1 MKKKR
6 KTSIII
12 QVTVLFLAGVIAT
25 GFLSYF
31 TQYRNASGSVQA
43 QTENRA
49 RMVASEVRMALN
61 EYPAYE
67 WLAKYWRDNAE
78 SLEIEY
84 DVSYATGRKTKEK
97 CLRLEAAHP
106 GMDLRYLTEREI
118 MMMPKEDRKCYAEI
132 AYSWLINR
140 INQIKRSQEIDY
152 LFCVITDSSYKTQFF
167 LFSAADANSKR
178 GTNYEEVYT
187 LGTTVTVNESQEEA
201 MRHARMFNSHLAEA
215 GNYVDYYAYL
225 MDVGRETALI
235 GLTFNVSALKKS
247 ITSSALSQIE
257 FSALYQLFL
266 FALCLM
272 TVYLAVLKPLKA
284 VQADIRLYKNTK
296 DSNKA
301 VTALQSIRAYNEI
314 GTLSE
319 DMISLI
325 REIDD
330 YIKRIENITI
340 EKERITAELTL
351 ATKIQSDVLPNIF
364 PAFPERNEFD
374 IYALMDPAREVGG
387 DFYDFFLID
396 DDHLCVIVA
405 DVSGK
410 GIPAALFMMSAKIIL
425 DNNAMMGKSPAEI
438 MRDTNTAVCAG
449 NQEEMFIT
457 VWLGILEIS
466 TGKLTACNA
475 GHEYPAMK
483 KKGGRFEMLRDKHC
497 FVVGGVPDAVYR
509 EYEIQMEPGDSLFLY
524 SDGLPEAMDRDKQLF
539 TTDRMIDALNAYP
552 DVSPMVLLEKVSWA
566 VSDFVKD
573 STQYDDLTMLC
584 LAYAGPQN
592 TITVDADLKNL
603 AAVTDFVSGKLEAMD
618 VPPKAVMQT
627 DVVIDEIFSNIAKYA
642 YGDKAGKASVTVR
655 EEEDGFQLIFE
666 DHGVPF
672 DPTQQKEPDLTLPA
686 EEREIGGLG
695 ITMVR
700 KMMDGLSYE
709 YLDGKNIL
717 TVTKK
722 CK

>member
-1 MKKKR
+1 
-6 KTSIII
+6 
-12 QVTVLFLAGVIAT
+12 
-25 GFLSYF
+25 
-31 TQYRNASGSVQA
+31 
-43 QTENRA
+43 
-49 RMVASEVRMALN
+49 
-61 EYPAYE
+61 
-67 WLAKYWRDNAE
+67 
-78 SLEIEY
+78 
-84 DVSYATGRKTKEK
+84 
-97 CLRLEAAHP
+97 
-106 GMDLRYLTEREI
+106 
-118 MMMPKEDRKCYAEI
+118 
-132 AYSWLINR
+132 
-140 INQIKRSQEIDY
+140 
-152 LFCVITDSSYKTQFF
+152 
-167 LFSAADANSKR
+167 
-178 GTNYEEVYT
+178 
-187 LGTTVTVNESQEEA
+187 
-201 MRHARMFNSHLAEA
+201 
-215 GNYVDYYAYL
+215 
-225 MDVGRETALI
+225 
-235 GLTFNVSALKKS
+235 
-247 ITSSALSQIE
+247 
-257 FSALYQLFL
+257 
-266 FALCLM
+266 
-272 TVYLAVLKPLKA
+272 
-284 VQADIRLYKNTK
+284 
-296 DSNKA
+296 
-301 VTALQSIRAYNEI
+301 
-314 GTLSE
+314 
-319 DMISLI
+319 MISLF

-330 YIKRIENITI
+330 CIKRIDNITI

-396 DDHLCVIVA
+396 DEHLCVIVA

-584 LAYAGPQN
+584 LAYEGPQN

-627 DVVIDEIFSNIAKYA
+627 DVVIDEVFSNIAKYA
-642 YGDKAGKASVTVR
+642 YGDKTGKASVTVR

>member
-12 QVTVLFLAGVIAT
+12 QVTILFLAGVIVT

-31 TQYRNASGSVQA
+31 TQYRNASRSVQA
-43 QTENRA
+43 QTEDRA
-49 RMVASEVRMALN
+49 GMVASEVRMALN
-61 EYPAYE
+61 EFPAYD
-67 WLAKYWRDNAE
+67 WLAEYWHDNAA
-78 SLEIEY
+78 SLDIEY

-106 GMDLRYLTEREI
+106 GIDLRYLTEREI
-118 MMMPKEDRKCYAEI
+118 MMLPREDRKCYAEI
-132 AYSWLINR
+132 AYSWLITR
-140 INQIKRSQEIDY
+140 INQIKRSHEIDY
-152 LFCVITDSSYKTQFF
+152 LFCVITDSSYETQFF

-187 LGTTVTVNESQEEA
+187 LGTTVTVNESQQEA
-201 MRHARMFNSHLAEA
+201 MRHARMFNSHLADA

-235 GLTFNVSALKKS
+235 GLTFNVSSLKQS
-247 ITSSALSQIE
+247 ITSSALSQTE
-257 FSALYQLFL
+257 FAALYQMIL
-266 FALCLM
+266 FALCLI
-272 TVYLAVLKPLKA
+272 TVYAAVLKPLKA
-284 VQADIRLYKNTK
+284 VQENIRLYKNTK

-301 VTALQSIRAYNEI
+301 INALQSIKTHNEI
-314 GTLSE
+314 SALSE
-319 DMISLI
+319 DMVGLI
-325 REIDD
+325 QEIDD
-330 YIKRIENITI
+330 YIKRIETITT

-438 MRDTNTAVCAG
+438 MRDTNAAICAG

-483 KKGGRFEMLRDKHC
+483 KKNSAFELLRDKHC

-509 EYEIQMEPGDSLFLY
+509 EYEIQMEPGDALFLY
-524 SDGLPEAMDRDKQLF
+524 SDGLPEAMDRNNRLF

-573 STQYDDLTMLC
+573 SIQYDDLTMLC
-584 LAYAGPQN
+584 LSYEGPQN

-603 AAVTDFVSGKLEAMD
+603 EKVTDFVNGKLEKMD
-618 VPPKAVMQT
+618 VMPKTVLQT
-627 DVVIDEIFSNIAKYA
+627 DVVIDEIFSNIARYA
-642 YGDKAGKASVTVR
+642 YGPEGGKATVSVK
-655 EEEDGFQLIFE
+655 EEEDGFSLVFE
-666 DHGVPF
+666 DRGVPF
-672 DPTQQKEPDLTLPA
+672 DPTMQKEPDLTLPA

-695 ITMVR
+695 ISMVR
-700 KMMDGLSYE
+700 KMTDALLYE
-709 YLDGKNIL
+709 YRDGKNIL